1 MRRPKY
7 ELWETEAR
15 DATERLRQALSVL
28 LEQETARDAGTV
40 EGDQFFE
47 ALNTAN
53 RTKDIV
59 WQWWENWSVQTSGLK
74 TSRAVALSVFRG
86 CLPPLVCAVDAYGQ
100 SLAISAI
107 SPDLEEDGDLAGR
120 GVRVAKEVASFALQF
135 LDDTPALRPV
145 DRAAVD
151 VTLAGLETRS
161 QALLELS
168 EQIDSRVFQ
177 LRGEGGYGL

>member
-7 ELWETEAR
+7 EFWEIEAR
-15 DATERLRQALSVL
+15 DTTERLRQALAIL

-47 ALNTAN
+47 ALNRAN
-53 RTKDIV
+53 RTKDTF
-59 WQWWENWSVQTSGLK
+59 WQWWEGWSIQTSSLK

-100 SLAISAI
+100 SLAIFAI
-107 SPDLEEDGDLAGR
+107 SPDLEEDGDLAGQ
-120 GVRVAKEVASFALQF
+120 GVRVAKGVASFALQF
-135 LDDTPALRPV
+135 LDDTPALRTV

-151 VTLAGLETRS
+151 ATLAGLETRS
-161 QALLELS
+161 KALLALS
-168 EQIDSRVFQ
+168 EQIGSRVLH
-177 LRGEGGYGL
+177 LRAEGGYGL

>member
-7 ELWETEAR
+7 EFWETEAR
-15 DATERLRQALSVL
+15 DATELLRQALAVL
-28 LEQETARDAGTV
+28 LEQETARDADTV
-40 EGDQFFE
+40 EGEVLFE

-53 RTKDIV
+53 RTKEAV
-59 WQWWENWSVQTSGLK
+59 WQWWEKWSVQTSSLK
-74 TSRAVALSVFRG
+74 TSRGVALSVFRG
-86 CLPPLVCAVDAYGQ
+86 CLPPLVCAVDVYGQ
-100 SLAISAI
+100 SLAIFAI

-151 VTLAGLETRS
+151 ATLAALETRS
-161 QALLELS
+161 KSLLALS
-168 EQIDSRVFQ
+168 EPIGSRVLH
-177 LRGEGGYGL
+177 LRGEGRYGL

>member
-15 DATERLRQALSVL
+15 DATERLRRALALL
-28 LEQETARDAGTV
+28 LEQEMAHDAGAA
-40 EGDQFFE
+40 EGQQFFE
-47 ALNTAN
+47 ALNTVN
-53 RTKDIV
+53 RTKETA
-59 WQWWENWSVQTSGLK
+59 WPWWVNWSVQTASVK

-86 CLPPLVCAVDAYGQ
+86 CLPPLLCAVDIYRQ
-100 SLAISAI
+100 SLAILAI
-107 SPDLEEDGDLAGR
+107 SPDLEADGELAGR

-151 VTLAGLETRS
+151 ATLAGLETRFK
-161 QALLELS
+161 ALLALS
-168 EQIDSRVFQ
+168 EPIGSRVFG
-177 LRGEGGYGL
+177 LPGEGGFEL